1 MNKEEKK
8 RLQPCKT
15 IRKETSNLNK
25 TKSQKDVIEP
35 DNIEEKVFNLKN
47 LELTLTLSDWRKY
60 KKCWKTNSLCK
71 KKKKKLILEK
81 KLNLA
86 KK

>member
-1 MNKEEKK
+1 MNKKEKK

-15 IRKETSNLNK
+15 IRKENSNLNR
-25 TKSQKDVIEP
+25 TKSQKDGIEP
-35 DNIEEKVFNLKN
+35 DNIEKKVLNLKN

-60 KKCWKTNSLCK
+60 QKCWKTNSLCK
-71 KKKKKLILEK
+71 KKKKLILEK
-81 KLNLA
+81 KLNLE